1 MKKIVRGND
10 FTLRIPVRKIVN
22 GEQVAF
28 PLPACTDIVV
38 NIVNQ
43 YRRVAL
49 SYTIDTAEDN
59 IINARVEGDAVSVGT
74 YAIEVRGKIFGNDW
88 RSKEYEQFAIVDNN
102 ASGDTAF
109 NGELI
114 EGEDSVEMNTALVIL
129 PPTAELTQL
138 ITDANTAL
146 ETAKQ
151 TDATLKA
158 NESERISAEQQRAS
172 AEVSRVSAESR
183 RSESEGVRHAAEVER
198 VSNEDARKTAEAQR
212 ANAESERVEAEKTR
226 TTNETARAA
235 AEEQRATTF
244 VELSANVDAA
254 VSKANTAASAASTA
268 TDKANAE
275 EGKRAEA
282 ESLRAEAEA
291 ARKREE
297 GIRQETETE
306 RIRKETAREAE
317 EATRQRAETERVK
330 AENSRTE
337 AENTRTETETARKHE
352 ESVRQENEI
361 ARVRQ
366 ENERTEAENARRAA
380 ETSRVEAEDSRNNIF
395 SSTKQNCDAA
405 AQEARLAAQMA
416 TTASQEA
423 HSAAQEVT
431 TAIIGAERVNAKIE
445 KGVLTVT
452 DRNGSEKSVDVGD
465 VAEEVTVHVT
475 SSVASINPAGIK
487 INVFINNGK
496 TPQTYIT
503 DNDGTTTFSIAKGNY
518 YQITFTEYGNAQ
530 PIAPVGFTAV
540 LATRNIDV
548 EYKPYD
554 EENMENV
561 VVTVTKYTDGTG
573 AAYEGVPVVVTVD
586 RKNTTYN
593 ADSKGQVSLYVP
605 YGKEFTVNVENQD
618 GYSVSLNRNTRT
630 YTASVPQRLIDY
642 KMYQFR
648 AGIFIIDNNLN
659 EYYLEEW
666 QAAGKT
672 ADEAVAIKVA
682 DANLTLNRG
691 TFMIRISDMLA
702 PTALPKNPW
711 CTQNL
716 QFDSIALNG
725 NNTKDANYYNGE
737 SSSFLVRQEAV
748 ERSLSVPAFDYAYE
762 QIFSIAGHELHG
774 FLMSVGQDYVHIANI
789 GIIKQV
795 LTALYGEEKATAY
808 YNFVMN
814 QRRWTSTQ
822 STATFAWSFSS
833 SAYGNFNGTKSYSLY
848 VLPVFA
854 C

>member
-10 FTLRIPVRKIVN
+10 FTLRIPVKKIVN

-59 IINARVEGDAVSVGT
+59 ILNARIEGDAVSVGT

-138 ITDANTAL
+138 ITDANTAI

-158 NESERISAEQQRAS
+158 NESERTEAEQQRAS
-172 AEVSRVSAESR
+172 AEAARVSAENK
-183 RSESEGVRHAAEVER
+183 RSESEEVRHAAEVER
-198 VSNEDARKTAEAQR
+198 MSNEDARKTAETQR
-212 ANAESERVEAEKTR
+212 ANAESERVEAEK
-226 TTNETARAA
+226 
-235 AEEQRATTF
+235 QRATTF
-244 VELSANVDAA
+244 AELSSNVDAA
-254 VSKANTAASAASTA
+254 VSKANTAASAANTA

-282 ESLRAEAEA
+282 EMQRTEAEA
-291 ARKREE
+291 ARSREE

-306 RIRKETAREAE
+306 RIREETARDAAE
-317 EATRQRAETERVK
+317 SARQTAESERVK
-330 AENSRTE
+330 AEM
-337 AENTRTETETARKHE
+337 
-352 ESVRQENEI
+352 
-361 ARVRQ
+361 
-366 ENERTEAENARRAA
+366 ERTASVATATTNCTSAA
-380 ETSRVEAEDSRNNIF
+380 KMAN
-395 SSTKQNCDAA
+395 DAA
-405 AQEARLAAQMA
+405 AVATEAGKKA
-416 TTASQEA
+416 TTAATE
-423 HSAAQEVT
+423 
-431 TAIIGAERVNAKIE
+431 AERVN
-445 KGVLTVT
+445 VT
-452 DRNGSEKSVDVGD
+452 LDNSVISVTNRNGETKTVDVVNTD
-465 VAEEVTVHVT
+465 EKVNVTIT
-475 SSVASINPAGIK
+475 SSVDSIKVAGVK

-496 TPQTYIT
+496 TPQTY
-503 DNDGTTTFSIAKGNY
+503 TTNSEGKVSFVVDRGNY
-518 YQITFTEYGNAQ
+518 YQVAFTEYGNAQ

-554 EENMENV
+554 EESMENV
-561 VVTVTKYTDGTG
+561 VVTVTKYADGTG

-586 RKNTTYN
+586 RTSTTYN
-593 ADSKGQVSLYVP
+593 ADAKGEVSVYVP
-605 YGKEFTVNVENQD
+605 YGKEYTINVDNQD

-630 YTASVPQRLIDY
+630 YTANVPQRLVDY

-648 AGIFIIDNNLN
+648 AGIFVVDAQLN
-659 EYYLEEW
+659 EYYIEEW
-666 QAAGKT
+666 QATGKS
-672 ADEAVAIKVA
+672 ADEAVAIKIA

-691 TFMIRISDMLA
+691 TFMIRTSDILA
-702 PTALPKNPW
+702 IKSLTQKPW

-716 QFDSIALNG
+716 QFDSVALNG
-725 NNTKDANYYNGE
+725 NNIKDANYYNGE

-748 ERSLSVPAFDYAYE
+748 ERSLSVPVFDYAYE

-774 FLMSVGQDYVHIANI
+774 FLMSVGQEDVHIANI
-789 GIIKQV
+789 GIIKQI
-795 LTALYGEEKATAY
+795 LTAIYGEETANTY

-822 STATFAWSFSS
+822 SDASSAWSCTS
-833 SAYGNFNGTKSYSLY
+833 SAVNYNFKSFRSY

>member
-10 FTLRIPVRKIVN
+10 FTLRIPVCKIVN

-74 YAIEVRGKIFGNDW
+74 YALEVRGKIFGNDW
-88 RSKEYEQFAIVDNN
+88 RSKEYEQFSIVDNN

-114 EGEDSVEMNTALVIL
+114 EGEDSVEMNTALVVL

-151 TDATLKA
+151 TDATLNA
-158 NESERISAEQQRAS
+158 NEYDRTVAEQQR
-172 AEVSRVSAESR
+172 VSAEYARESAESW
-183 RSESEGVRHAAEVER
+183 RSESEGVRHAAETER
-198 VSNEDARKTAEAQR
+198 MSNEDSRKSAELR
-212 ANAESERVEAEKTR
+212 RDMAETERTEAENIR
-226 TTNETARAA
+226 IANETARVA
-235 AEEQRATTF
+235 AEKQRAATF
-244 VELSANVDAA
+244 AELSANVDAA
-254 VSKANTAASAASTA
+254 VSKANTAASAANTA

-306 RIRKETAREAE
+306 RIRKETAREAA
-317 EATRQRAETERVK
+317 EATRQTAEAERVK
-330 AENSRTE
+330 AENSRAK

-380 ETSRVEAEDSRNNIF
+380 ETSRVEAEDSRNNSF
-395 SSTKQNCDAA
+395 SSTKKNCDAA
-405 AQEARLAAQMA
+405 AQEARLAAQKA
-416 TTASQEA
+416 TTAAQEA

-554 EENMENV
+554 EESMENV

-593 ADSKGQVSLYVP
+593 ADAKGQVSLYVP

-648 AGIFIIDNNLN
+648 AGIFIVDGNLN

-672 ADEAVAIKVA
+672 AEEAVAIKVA

-702 PTALPKNPW
+702 PTALPNKTW

-795 LTALYGEEKATAY
+795 LTALHGEEKATAY

-814 QRRWTSTQ
+814 KRRWTSTQ
-822 STATFAWSFSS
+822 FNATYAWFYSS
-833 SAYGNFNGTKSYSLY
+833 SANNNFKSNSYY

>member
-10 FTLRIPVRKIVN
+10 FTLRIPVKKIVN

-49 SYTIDTAEDN
+49 SYTIDTTEDN

-74 YAIEVRGKIFGNDW
+74 YALEVRGKIFGNDW

-138 ITDANTAL
+138 ITDANIAV

-151 TDATLKA
+151 TDAILEA
-158 NESERISAEQQRAS
+158 NEHERTVAEQQRVS
-172 AEVSRVSAESR
+172 AETARESAESERSESESVRRTAEVKREDNEDFRKVAESQRDMVENERVTAEQRRVSAETAR
-183 RSESEGVRHAAEVER
+183 VAAE
-198 VSNEDARKTAEAQR
+198 K
-212 ANAESERVEAEKTR
+212 
-226 TTNETARAA
+226 
-235 AEEQRATTF
+235 QRATTF
-244 VELSANVDAA
+244 TELSANVDAA
-254 VSKANTAASAASTA
+254 VSKADSAADAASTA
-268 TDKANAE
+268 TEKANTAE
-275 EGKRAEA
+275 VKRAEA
-282 ESLRAEAEA
+282 EGQRAEAEVS
-291 ARKREE
+291 RSREE
-297 GIRQETETE
+297 GIRQESETE
-306 RIRKETAREAE
+306 RIRKETARDEAE
-317 EATRQRAETERVK
+317 AVRQAAEAERVK
-330 AENSRTE
+330 ADAEREKRVSEAISNTSSATQAATDAATVTTE
-337 AENTRTETETARKHE
+337 AGKKAT
-352 ESVRQENEI
+352 
-361 ARVRQ
+361 
-366 ENERTEAENARRAA
+366 
-380 ETSRVEAEDSRNNIF
+380 
-395 SSTKQNCDAA
+395 AA
-405 AQEARLAAQMA
+405 ATE
-416 TTASQEA
+416 
-423 HSAAQEVT
+423 
-431 TAIIGAERVNAKIE
+431 AERVNVNLQDSTIS
-445 KGVLTVT
+445 VT
-452 DRNGSEKSVDVGD
+452 NRNGETKSVDVVNTD
-465 VAEEVTVHVT
+465 EEVTVTIT
-475 SSVASINPAGIK
+475 STVDSIKVAGVK
-487 INVFINNGK
+487 INVFLNNGK
-496 TPQTYIT
+496 TPQTY
-503 DNDGTTTFSIAKGNY
+503 TTNSEGKATFTIDRGNY
-518 YQITFTEYGNAQ
+518 YQVTFPEYGNAQ
-530 PIAPVGFTAV
+530 PIAPVGYTAV

-548 EYKPYD
+548 DYKPYD
-554 EENMENV
+554 EESMENV
-561 VVTVTKYTDGTG
+561 VVTVTKYTDGKG

-593 ADSKGQVSLYVP
+593 ADAKGQVSLYVP

-648 AGIFIIDNNLN
+648 AGIFVIDDNLN

-672 ADEAVAIKVA
+672 AEEAVAIKVA
-682 DANLTLNRG
+682 DATLTLNRG

-702 PTALPKNPW
+702 PTALPKKSW

-748 ERSLSVPAFDYAYE
+748 ERSLSVPAFDCAYE

-774 FLMSVGQDYVHIANI
+774 FLMSIGQDYVHIANI

-795 LTALYGEEKATAY
+795 LTALYGEEVATAY
-808 YNFVMN
+808 YNFVMK
-814 QRRWTSTQ
+814 QYRWTSTQ
-822 STATFAWSFSS
+822 GNASVAWGCSS
-833 SAYGNFNGTKSYSLY
+833 SAGSGNKSYSYY

>member
-10 FTLRIPVRKIVN
+10 FTLRIPVKKIVN

-74 YAIEVRGKIFGNDW
+74 YALEVRGKIFGNDW
-88 RSKEYEQFAIVDNN
+88 RSKEYEQFSIVDNN

-114 EGEDSVEMNTALVIL
+114 EGEDSVEMDTAMVIL
-129 PPTAELTQL
+129 PP
-138 ITDANTAL
+138 
-146 ETAKQ
+146 
-151 TDATLKA
+151 
-158 NESERISAEQQRAS
+158 S
-172 AEVSRVSAESR
+172 
-183 RSESEGVRHAAEVER
+183 
-198 VSNEDARKTAEAQR
+198 
-212 ANAESERVEAEKTR
+212 
-226 TTNETARAA
+226 
-235 AEEQRATTF
+235 
-244 VELSANVDAA
+244 VELSDLISDTNEALGKIDGA
-254 VSKANTAASAASTA
+254 VSKTDEAVKKANDAVSQANGALEKVQNVDIDVDGTNLNITRPSGEKKEFDLMQLNGAKGDKGDAFTYNDFTPEQLAALKGPKGDKGDIGLTGPQGETGPVGPQGPKGDTGAQGEQGIQGVKGDPFSYADFTAEQIKELQKPATDIIVTLGQTKVDCENATKAANDAASDA
-268 TDKANAE
+268 TVAK
-275 EGKRAEA
+275 
-282 ESLRAEAEA
+282 
-291 ARKREE
+291 
-297 GIRQETETE
+297 T
-306 RIRKETAREAE
+306 
-317 EATRQRAETERVK
+317 K
-330 AENSRTE
+330 AEN
-337 AENTRTETETARKHE
+337 
-352 ESVRQENEI
+352 
-361 ARVRQ
+361 
-366 ENERTEAENARRAA
+366 AA
-380 ETSRVEAEDSRNNIF
+380 S
-395 SSTKQNCDAA
+395 
-405 AQEARLAAQMA
+405 
-416 TTASQEA
+416 
-423 HSAAQEVT
+423 
-431 TAIIGAERVNAKIE
+431 GAEKCNVILE
-445 KGVLTVT
+445 GSTVKVT
-452 DRNGSEKSVDVGD
+452 NRNGETKSVDVINTD
-465 VAEEVTVHVT
+465 EEVTVT
-475 SSVASINPAGIK
+475 ISSSVESIKVTGIK
-487 INVFINNGK
+487 INVFLNNGK
-496 TPQTYIT
+496 TPQTY
-503 DNDGTTTFSIAKGNY
+503 TTNAEGKATFTIDRGNY
-518 YQITFTEYGNAQ
+518 YQVVFPEYGNAQ

-554 EENMENV
+554 EESMENV

-586 RKNTTYN
+586 RENTTYN
-593 ADSKGQVSLYVP
+593 ADARGQVSLYVP

-666 QAAGKT
+666 QAAGKS
-672 ADEAVAIKVA
+672 ADEAVAIKIA

-691 TFMIRISDMLA
+691 TFMIRTSDILA
-702 PTALPKNPW
+702 LTALPMKSW
-711 CTQNL
+711 CTQDL

-795 LTALYGEEKATAY
+795 LTALCGEEVATAY
-808 YNFVMN
+808 YNFVMK
-814 QRRWTSTQ
+814 QARWTSTQ
-822 STATFAWSFSS
+822 RGATNAWNYSS
-833 SAYGNFNGTKSYSLY
+833 SANDRNFKSNSFY

>member
-10 FTLRIPVRKIVN
+10 FTLRIPVKKIVN

-49 SYTIDTAEDN
+49 SYTIDTTEDN

-74 YAIEVRGKIFGNDW
+74 YALEVRGKIFGNDW

-138 ITDANTAL
+138 ITDANIAV

-151 TDATLKA
+151 TDAILEA
-158 NESERISAEQQRAS
+158 NEHERTVAEQQRVS
-172 AEVSRVSAESR
+172 AETARESAESERSESESFRRTAEVKREDNEDFRKVAESQRDMVENERVTAEQRRVSAETAR
-183 RSESEGVRHAAEVER
+183 VAAE
-198 VSNEDARKTAEAQR
+198 K
-212 ANAESERVEAEKTR
+212 
-226 TTNETARAA
+226 
-235 AEEQRATTF
+235 QRATTF
-244 VELSANVDAA
+244 TELSANVDAA
-254 VSKANTAASAASTA
+254 VSKADSAADAASTA
-268 TDKANAE
+268 TEKANTAE
-275 EGKRAEA
+275 VKRAEA
-282 ESLRAEAEA
+282 EGQRAEAEVS
-291 ARKREE
+291 RSREE
-297 GIRQETETE
+297 GIRQESETE
-306 RIRKETAREAE
+306 RIRKETARDEAE
-317 EATRQRAETERVK
+317 AVRQAAEAERVK
-330 AENSRTE
+330 ADAEREKRVSEAISNTSSATQAATDAATVTTE
-337 AENTRTETETARKHE
+337 AGKKAT
-352 ESVRQENEI
+352 
-361 ARVRQ
+361 
-366 ENERTEAENARRAA
+366 
-380 ETSRVEAEDSRNNIF
+380 
-395 SSTKQNCDAA
+395 AA
-405 AQEARLAAQMA
+405 ATE
-416 TTASQEA
+416 
-423 HSAAQEVT
+423 
-431 TAIIGAERVNAKIE
+431 AERVNVNLQGSTIS
-445 KGVLTVT
+445 VT
-452 DRNGSEKSVDVGD
+452 NRNGETKSVDVVNTD
-465 VAEEVTVHVT
+465 EEVTVTIT
-475 SSVASINPAGIK
+475 STVDSIKVAGVK
-487 INVFINNGK
+487 INVFLNNGK
-496 TPQTYIT
+496 TPQTY
-503 DNDGTTTFSIAKGNY
+503 TTNSEGKATFTIDRGNY
-518 YQITFTEYGNAQ
+518 YQVTFPEYGNAQ
-530 PIAPVGFTAV
+530 PIAPVGYTAV

-548 EYKPYD
+548 DYKPYD
-554 EENMENV
+554 EESMENV
-561 VVTVTKYTDGTG
+561 VVTVTKYTDGKG

-593 ADSKGQVSLYVP
+593 ADAKGQVSLYVP

-648 AGIFIIDNNLN
+648 AGIFVIDDNLN

-672 ADEAVAIKVA
+672 AEEAVAIKVA
-682 DANLTLNRG
+682 DATLTLNRG

-702 PTALPKNPW
+702 PTALPKKSW

-748 ERSLSVPAFDYAYE
+748 ERSLSAPAFDCAYE

-774 FLMSVGQDYVHIANI
+774 FLMSIGQDYVHIANI

-795 LTALYGEEKATAY
+795 LTALYGEEVATAY
-808 YNFVMN
+808 YNFVMK
-814 QRRWTSTQ
+814 QYRWTSTQ
-822 STATFAWSFSS
+822 SNATNAWDCSS
-833 SAYGNFNGTKSYSLY
+833 SAYGNIKSISYY